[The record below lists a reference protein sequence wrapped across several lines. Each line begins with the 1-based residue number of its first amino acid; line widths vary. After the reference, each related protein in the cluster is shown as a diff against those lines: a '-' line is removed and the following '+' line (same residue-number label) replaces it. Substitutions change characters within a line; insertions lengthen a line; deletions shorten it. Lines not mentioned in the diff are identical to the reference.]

1 MLAVL
6 ITVCF
11 IFSGNTGAAAVC
23 SGDSLPVL
31 ADDKPLEPE
40 YALPEPEYPE
50 IIADKAADH
59 AARLPFKEE
68 MNTLVY
74 INDDG
79 TETLYMFGMDVKY
92 TDENGEIKDKSTK
105 LALSEEGYYNPDN
118 DIRVNFAKDLENG
131 VSVTYDDIVISVRP
145 AELKESVKQAELQ
158 RIALPEED
166 ERERVVYADA
176 FEKADI
182 VYTPTFDGFKE
193 DIVVNEYNGVT
204 EYVFTAFTEN
214 ARIEGHDI
222 FRGEERIGDIGA
234 IYVLDSEGECTY
246 GVLEAEE
253 TEPGEYIL
261 TVSVDPEFLE
271 SAAYPVYIDPSIT
284 IYTYTYGPKLIE
296 DAPVYSGSSNANG
309 GNKYNY
315 CGYVSSSLGYGRV
328 LYRLTG
334 LTGDVVYNQIDVT
347 QINSVILHLR
357 EASGKSGSAT
367 VTARPFLE
375 TWTESGVKFSNVN
388 VNNYNSS
395 GTYAASKTYSSSPNW
410 WEFEIKETVKA
421 WKNGTFT
428 ASYGII
434 LINNNESSSTYYRNF
449 LSTEYTN
456 SSYYPYITMSYTP
469 SIVVDPATMSLYVG
483 ETADNPLSVTTIP
496 GGISYT
502 WFSMDPQIATV
513 SSTGI
518 VTAVSPGT
526 AYIVANGDSNGS
538 GTCVVTVL
546 AGSLSLN
553 YTNKSLYVTDMFTL
567 TATTVPSSATVS
579 FNVTQGSSHI
589 SISGS
594 GKSRTVTGLSAGS
607 ATIKVTTPQA
617 TKYCYITVNPIGV
630 SLNETSK
637 TIAIG
642 DSFQLTATT
651 IPAGDTI
658 NFTVS
663 QNGNIVSLSGTGTS
677 VSVSGLSVGN
687 ATVTATTSRGAT
699 ASCVVTVTPRFNV
712 SPTSIVLGLD
722 DYEVIEADCVPAPDS
737 THPVTWSVTSGSSH
751 ISIDPDGTEC
761 AISPLSLGTSTI
773 TATYRGITRT
783 INVEVRVLRDG
794 IYYIENKECLMYL
807 QIDDDEGPN
816 YSTEN
821 AITEV
826 WPFDGNNYQRWQIT
840 HRGNGY
846 YSIISPISG
855 KVLSIDADELYSTD
869 ESVILQ
875 TYQGLDRQLWKIT
888 KNASGSFKIKAKS
901 SEPYT
906 DDDLVMAVGSP
917 NIFGP
922 EGTDVEQ
929 RLFYIDDDYK
939 DEWLFI
945 RYIGTLNYWNSDSNT
960 IAYWP
965 TSPLIYTECDSTK
978 TSSVFCSSFNAGV
991 ATATAVWGNALG
1003 LDSSTTSLS
1012 LADIEIYG
1020 LSAAEYE
1027 DKTGKPWPVSS
1038 VGLTVPDSNPYG
1050 VACFGN
1056 TIKWIGKYTHAK
1068 VYILFIP
1075 TASQDEIIST
1085 TTHEMGHALG
1095 YYGHS
1100 PTSTELMFFAS
1111 NSTNST
1117 IYTLTV
1123 NEINHL
1129 AQIYELLAS
1138 P

>member
-1 MLAVL
+1 MFKKRLTSVWLAVL
-6 ITVCF
+6 ITACF

-40 YALPEPEYPE
+40 YALPEPDYPE
-50 IIADKAADH
+50 IIADKAGDH
-59 AARLPFKEE
+59 AARLYYKEE

-92 TDENGEIKDKSTK
+92 TDENGEIKDKSTN

-118 DIRVNFAKDLENG
+118 DIIVTFAKDLENG
-131 VSVTYDDIVISVRP
+131 IGVTYNDIVISVRP
-145 AELKESVKQAELQ
+145 EELKESVKQAELQ

-204 EYVFTAFTEN
+204 EYVFMAFTEN

-261 TVSVDPEFLE
+261 TVSVDAEFLE
-271 SAAYPVYIDPSIT
+271 NAAYPVYIDPSVT
-284 IYTYTYGPKLIE
+284 IYSYSSGPKLIE
-296 DAPVYSGSSNANG
+296 DAPVYSNSSSAYG
-309 GNKYNY
+309 TNKYNY

-328 LYRLTG
+328 LYRMPGITSDY
-334 LTGDVVYNQIDVT
+334 TYNQISAS
-347 QINSVILHLR
+347 QITSVILHLR

-434 LINNNESSSTYYRNF
+434 LINSNESSSTYYRNF

-456 SSYYPYITMSYTP
+456 SNYYPYITMDYTP
-469 SIVVDPATMSLYVG
+469 SIVVTPSTKTMYVG
-483 ETADNPLSVTTIP
+483 ETFQLSASTYP
-496 GGISYT
+496 SGISYT
-502 WFSMDPQIATV
+502 WFSMDSSIATV
-513 SSTGI
+513 DGTGE
-518 VTAVSPGT
+518 VTAVAPGT
-526 AYIVANGDSNGS
+526 TYIVANGGSNGS

-546 AGSLSLN
+546 
-553 YTNKSLYVTDMFTL
+553 
-567 TATTVPSSATVS
+567 
-579 FNVTQGSSHI
+579 
-589 SISGS
+589 
-594 GKSRTVTGLSAGS
+594 
-607 ATIKVTTPQA
+607 
-617 TKYCYITVNPIGV
+617 PIGV
-630 SLNETSK
+630 SLNYYSK

-642 DSFQLTATT
+642 DSFQLSAST
-651 IPAGDTI
+651 IPVGDTI
-658 NFTVS
+658 DFTVTQS
-663 QNGNIVSLSGTGTS
+663 GNIVSLSGMGSS
-677 VSVSGLSVGN
+677 VGVTGLSIGT

-699 ASCVVTVTPRFNV
+699 ASCTVTVTPRFNI
-712 SPTSIVLGLD
+712 SQTSLVLGLD
-722 DYEVIEADCVPAPDS
+722 DFETLTADCAPAPDS
-737 THPVTWSVTSGSSH
+737 THPVTWSITGGSSH
-751 ISIDPDGTEC
+751 IDIDPVGAKCTVTPLTIGT
-761 AISPLSLGTSTI
+761 ATI

-794 IYYIENKECLMYL
+794 VYYIESKEYSMYL

-945 RYIGTLNYWNSDSNT
+945 RYIGTLNYWNSDSNI

-1027 DKTGKPWPVSS
+1027 DKTGEPWPVSG

-1050 VACFGN
+1050 IACFGN

-1100 PTSTELMFFAS
+1100 PTSTELMFFES

>member
-1 MLAVL
+1 LLAVL

-74 INDDG
+74 MNPDG

-92 TDENGEIKDKSTK
+92 TDESGEIKDKSTK

-222 FRGEERIGDIGA
+222 FRGEEHIGDIGA

-434 LINNNESSSTYYRNF
+434 LINSNESSSTYYRNF

-456 SSYYPYITMSYTP
+456 SNYYPYITMDYTP
-469 SIVVDPATMSLYVG
+469 SIVVTPSTKTMYVG
-483 ETADNPLSVTTIP
+483 ETFQLSASTYP
-496 GGISYT
+496 SGISYT
-502 WFSMDPQIATV
+502 WFSMDSSIATV
-513 SSTGI
+513 DGTGE
-518 VTAVSPGT
+518 VTAVAPGT
-526 AYIVANGDSNGS
+526 TYIVANGGSNGS

-553 YTNKSLYVTDMFTL
+553 YTNKSLYVTDSFVL
-567 TATTVPSSATVS
+567 TATTTPPNTNVTFS
-579 FNVTQGSSHI
+579 VTQGSGNI
-589 SISGS
+589 TLSGS
-594 GKSRTVTGLSAGS
+594 GNSRTVTAGLSAGS
-607 ATIKVTTPQA
+607 ATVKVTTPQGTA
-617 TKYCYITVNPIGV
+617 YCYINVILAGV
-630 SLNETSK
+630 SLNETSR

-658 NFTVS
+658 DYTVTQSGNF
-663 QNGNIVSLSGTGTS
+663 
-677 VSVSGLSVGN
+677 VSVSGMGISRTVTGLTEGT
-687 ATVTATTSRGAT
+687 ATVTVTTSRGAT
-699 ASCVVTVTPRFNV
+699 ANCVVTVNYPDV
-712 SPTSIVLGLD
+712 SGLIMSNASLTLLPGD
-722 DYEVIEADCVPAPDS
+722 EFELSVTYQPANTNQRS
-737 THPVTWSVTSGSSH
+737 VTWSSSDPNVVSVEDGH
-751 ISIDPDGTEC
+751 IHAYIVGN
-761 AISPLSLGTSTI
+761 ATI
-773 TATYRGITRT
+773 TATSTYDNSVTASC
-783 INVEVRVLRDG
+783 NVHVTAEVVSSDFTGNVIWMILEGNQPIDLPYPCI
-794 IYYIENKECLMYL
+794 IYYNIICEILHTNIIDNNILNISPGLYAVNCSIHSLINDPPNCPVNYPVFPLNGNITIRTVNDLLYALGPPDDGAPETHCHLPAPYSHRCNYWYGFKPLPFNTTIEIEFGCSFYCA
-807 QIDDDEGPN
+807 
-816 YSTEN
+816 Y
-821 AITEV
+821 ITI
-826 WPFDGNNYQRWQIT
+826 PFSEYQSDSF
-840 HRGNGY
+840 Y
-846 YSIISPISG
+846 FCYSIP
-855 KVLSIDADELYSTD
+855 
-869 ESVILQ
+869 
-875 TYQGLDRQLWKIT
+875 
-888 KNASGSFKIKAKS
+888 
-901 SEPYT
+901 
-906 DDDLVMAVGSP
+906 
-917 NIFGP
+917 
-922 EGTDVEQ
+922 
-929 RLFYIDDDYK
+929 
-939 DEWLFI
+939 
-945 RYIGTLNYWNSDSNT
+945 
-960 IAYWP
+960 
-965 TSPLIYTECDSTK
+965 
-978 TSSVFCSSFNAGV
+978 
-991 ATATAVWGNALG
+991 
-1003 LDSSTTSLS
+1003 
-1012 LADIEIYG
+1012 
-1020 LSAAEYE
+1020 
-1027 DKTGKPWPVSS
+1027 
-1038 VGLTVPDSNPYG
+1038 
-1050 VACFGN
+1050 
-1056 TIKWIGKYTHAK
+1056 
-1068 VYILFIP
+1068 
-1075 TASQDEIIST
+1075 
-1085 TTHEMGHALG
+1085 
-1095 YYGHS
+1095 
-1100 PTSTELMFFAS
+1100 
-1111 NSTNST
+1111 
-1117 IYTLTV
+1117 
-1123 NEINHL
+1123 
-1129 AQIYELLAS
+1129 
-1138 P
+1138 